1 MEAGTWSQEGRELRR
16 RSRRRGSFIWSW
28 SLAAAQVTHVS
39 LCPSL
44 SLRGDQLAGVSATMI
59 QNVGNHLRRV
69 CRVGWGWIGGKGEGT
84 GGWESQKR
92 IEVSILSQKFYISSL
107 IFHGPF
113 SNSLLEGEITGPLG
127 WFIISSN
134 PQTSPRGH

>member
-1 MEAGTWSQEGRELRR
+1 MELEPGCCSGDPRL
-16 RSRRRGSFIWSW
+16 
-28 SLAAAQVTHVS
+28 SLSVS
-39 LCPSL
+39 LPPRRPAS
-44 SLRGDQLAGVSATMI
+44 GVSATMI

-69 CRVGWGWIGGKGEGT
+69 CRVGWGWMGGKGEGT
-84 GGWESQKR
+84 AGWESQKR

-113 SNSLLEGEITGPLG
+113 SNSLLEGEIAGPLG